1 MGTWDVDR
9 VTGITTWS
17 DGLRTLYGVDA
28 DYPAGLEHLRP
39 LVHPDDRERVTAEV
53 TEAYA
58 HGVDFEFEFRIVR
71 PCGDPC
77 WLLARTSSF
86 RGDDGE
92 LVRVLGVAVDITALK
107 QVEHELR
114 AAKEYADRL
123 IETSNA
129 IVLVLDQDAN
139 IVTFNRAAE
148 EITGYKREE
157 VLGRNWDLLL
167 SRDRYPG
174 PWAEFARLEEGGLP
188 ERLENPILTK
198 SGDER
203 PIFWQNSE
211 LRDLSNAVVGT
222 VSFGID
228 MTEAALAKEQ
238 SEQAAQSLQL
248 LETRLRQAEKLE
260 AIGQLAGGV
269 AHDFNNLL
277 VAVRGSGELALER
290 LARGDEGVA
299 DDLEEILRSTDR
311 GAALTRQLLAF
322 GRRQVLTPEVLDLND
337 VVLQTSGLLERII
350 GENVELRIVVT
361 ESPVVVKADRGQLE
375 QVITNLAIN
384 ARDSM
389 PGGGQVTISV
399 QTSDLDTDAALLSV
413 GDTGS
418 GIDAA
423 TAAHIFEPFF
433 TTKGERGTGL
443 GLATVHGIVA
453 QSGGQ
458 VTLDT
463 APGRGST
470 FTVSLPLLLGSLPV
484 APAVPKALSRTGGS
498 ETVLLV
504 EDDPTVRSIV
514 SRMLGVRGY
523 DIVEAACGEEAVGFF
538 ASGEH
543 SIDLILS
550 DVMMS
555 GIDGR
560 ETLERIRAIDPETKV
575 LYMSGYSED
584 LTIHS
589 QGLEPATGFIQ
600 KPFTGDDLE
609 TRVRALLDEAP
620 ALTPAHSG
628 SADVS
633 AA

>member
-1 MGTWDVDR
+1 
-9 VTGITTWS
+9 
-17 DGLRTLYGVDA
+17 
-28 DYPAGLEHLRP
+28 
-39 LVHPDDRERVTAEV
+39 
-53 TEAYA
+53 
-58 HGVDFEFEFRIVR
+58 
-71 PCGDPC
+71 
-77 WLLARTSSF
+77 
-86 RGDDGE
+86 
-92 LVRVLGVAVDITALK
+92 LK
-107 QVEHELR
+107 
-114 AAKEYADRL
+114 
-123 IETSNA
+123 
-129 IVLVLDQDAN
+129 
-139 IVTFNRAAE
+139 
-148 EITGYKREE
+148 
-157 VLGRNWDLLL
+157 
-167 SRDRYPG
+167 
-174 PWAEFARLEEGGLP
+174 
-188 ERLENPILTK
+188 
-198 SGDER
+198 
-203 PIFWQNSE
+203 
-211 LRDLSNAVVGT
+211 
-222 VSFGID
+222 
-228 MTEAALAKEQ
+228 AALAKEQ

-277 VAVRGSGELALER
+277 VAVRGSGELALEL

-484 APAVPKALSRTGGS
+484 APAVPKALSRTGGGGNGVILAGRAKRCCS
-498 ETVLLV
+498 SRTT
-504 EDDPTVRSIV
+504 PRFARSCRECWEYAGTTS
-514 SRMLGVRGY
+514 SRPH
-523 DIVEAACGEEAVGFF
+523 AARKRS
-538 ASGEH
+538 AS
-543 SIDLILS
+543 S
-550 DVMMS
+550 
-555 GIDGR
+555 R
-560 ETLERIRAIDPETKV
+560 RASTR
-575 LYMSGYSED
+575 
-584 LTIHS
+584 LT
-589 QGLEPATGFIQ
+589 
-600 KPFTGDDLE
+600 
-609 TRVRALLDEAP
+609 
-620 ALTPAHSG
+620 
-628 SADVS
+628 
-633 AA
+633 